1 MSSRKQNGSR
11 FLFSSE
17 PRDFVTHVTLGQRN
31 GERDWRDLTRN
42 TRERHVMCIP
52 FILPTRQ
59 ILGIRHGRYRHRGR
73 RVAGYIWS
81 EPCVLLIYCC
91 SVRCIF
97 ARSFNEQVCVPWFA
111 ILSIE
116 GHPNFLQNIF
126 LCCWNDLL
134 PFYRHYSFCW
144 VFWSAAFI

>member
-1 MSSRKQNGSR
+1 MEVS
-11 FLFSSE
+11 FFF
-17 PRDFVTHVTLGQRN
+17 PRNPETSLPSVTLVQWN

-42 TRERHVMCIP
+42 TRERNVMCIP

-59 ILGIRHGRYRHRGR
+59 ILGIRRERYRHGGR
-73 RVAGYIWS
+73 RVAGLFEVNLVFCWFIVVQWDAHS
-81 EPCVLLIYCC
+81 PEVSMNI
-91 SVRCIF
+91 RT
-97 ARSFNEQVCVPWFA
+97 AQVCIPWFA

-134 PFYRHYSFCW
+134 PFYRHYSFCR